1 MRITKLFLLSA
12 VVLSFVFSGYQCSSS
27 ELTSAKLYIQQK
39 NYDKAL
45 EQLKLETSKN
55 PNSDEGFYLLGV
67 VQGEKELYQDMVNSF
82 NKSLSISN
90 KFQNNIRDSKKFFWA
105 NQFNNG
111 VSFYQRATQEQ
122 DENKIAE
129 NFEKSIFS
137 FNNAIMIEPDSSE
150 TYQNLAFVY
159 LNMNKIDEAIAPL
172 QKIVDLKKDIDGYR
186 FLGEI
191 YYTKGMNE
199 REKYETDGSVQDS
212 VEAQKLFLK
221 AIAILEEG
229 RTVYPNDSQILNVL
243 SNSYV
248 AANKLETAIEAFK
261 AGVEQEPDNKYY
273 HYNYGVLL
281 LNILD
286 YKEASNQFLAA
297 LNIDP
302 DYQNA
307 LYNLGVTYVRWG
319 TALIK
324 EAEDR
329 GEMSEEGKNK
339 YSLAIPYLEKVVQLN
354 EKDVAVWELLGRVY
368 TILGMLD
375 KANDAY
381 NKVDELR

>member
-1 MRITKLFLLSA
+1 MRITKLFLFSA
-12 VVLSFVFSGYQCSSS
+12 VVLSFIFSGYQCSSS

-39 NYDKAL
+39 NYDKAI
-45 EQLKLETSKN
+45 EQLQIETRKN

-67 VQGEKELYQDMVNSF
+67 VQGEKELYKDMVNSF

-90 KFQNNIRDSKKFFWA
+90 KFQNNIRDSRKFFWA

-122 DENKIAE
+122 DENKALE
-129 NFEKSIFS
+129 HFEKSIFS

-159 LNMNKIDEAIAPL
+159 LNMNKIDEAITPL

-199 REKYETDGSVQDS
+199 REKYESDGSVQDS

-229 RTVYPNDSQILNVL
+229 RAIYPNDSQILNVL

-281 LNILD
+281 LNISD
-286 YKEASNQFLAA
+286 YKEASYQFLAA

-324 EAEDR
+324 EAEER

-339 YSLAIPYLEKVVQLN
+339 YNLAVPYLEKIVELN
-354 EKDVAVWELLGRVY
+354 SKDIAVWELLGRVY